1 MKAVN
6 FQEDIQ
12 SVPIDNFKDH
22 YVLVFELTS
31 MPGTTENCCYPKLF
45 GEPLRLELNF
55 TYPLERATV
64 LISLGERKSSVAADS
79 FGVVGINIQNG

>member
-1 MKAVN
+1 MKAMN

-12 SVPIDNFKDH
+12 SVPIDCCKDH

-31 MPGTTENCCYPKLF
+31 MPGTTENCYYPKLF

-55 TYPLERATV
+55 TYPLERVTV
-64 LISLGERKSSVAADS
+64 LFVLG
-79 FGVVGINIQNG
+79 